1 MVNQDRIR
9 YLDILK
15 GLSILCIVLMHFE
28 EGVFPLWLC
37 VWIGSFMVTAFFFT
51 SGWLFSMKERTVSV
65 KELFKKRL
73 HSLVIPY
80 LWFSALI
87 LLFDF
92 ILIFIG
98 FYDSSIVFRDICK
111 TVMLR
116 GIGTLWFLPAL
127 FLGEIIF
134 VLLRNHNRIWLW
146 ILALSLSLVYL
157 HYYGYWNGHYR
168 NINNLY
174 KILDTPFHAFH
185 NAIRAWIVI
194 ACGYKLPQLYR
205 RYLSHLSSLLDI
217 TLGVGLC
224 AVSVYLA
231 SFLPFNP
238 DAFNIFL
245 APVVGPFGLL
255 LVAKGVERMKVCCF
269 FDYWGKNS
277 LALMA
282 THYSIVLVL
291 FQILNQHLYG
301 ETKLTGISS
310 LVFFVLAMMIEYP
323 IVEVINKRFRFL
335 LGK

>member
-1 MVNQDRIR
+1 MTRLKYI
-9 YLDILK
+9 DILK
-15 GLSILCIVLMHFE
+15 GVSILCIVLMHFE

-51 SGWLFSMKERTVSV
+51 SGWLLSAKGKVMDV
-65 KELFKKRL
+65 KAFFKKRFR
-73 HSLVIPY
+73 SLGIPY

-87 LLFDF
+87 LLFDL
-92 ILIFIG
+92 ILLLIG
-98 FYDSSIVFRDICK
+98 FYDRQTIYRDLCK
-111 TVMLR
+111 TFMLR

-127 FLGEIIF
+127 LFGETIF
-134 VLLRNHNRIWLW
+134 VYLRNKDRRWLW
-146 ILALSLSLVYL
+146 AIALVLSLVYL
-157 HYYGYWNGHYR
+157 HYYWYWNGHYR
-168 NINNLY
+168 NMNSLY

-194 ACGYKLPQLYR
+194 ACGYKLQQLYR
-205 RYLSHLSSLLDI
+205 RYLSHLSSLFDI

-282 THYSIVLVL
+282 THFSIVLVL